1 MRDLESKP
9 YLLIECK
16 TANQDKN
23 SKNSEFSK
31 EWDRMQES
39 GGQLF
44 SYFQQERAVKFLC
57 LYTSDFV
64 DSNLTYQNYII
75 QSHDNEEYLI
85 EKEIEKSYQKANNVN
100 DLFEVW
106 RESYE
111 GFYLNEGIFESNYNA
126 YQVLKANKIF
136 ENLKELK
143 EEGKYHE
150 FAKILRKHNISG
162 KENAFDKLV
171 NIFLCKIYDE
181 TFRKDNLA
189 FGYRGVM
196 ADSYANM
203 QDRLML
209 LYKEAMSEFL
219 GEKITFVSNDDIEK
233 SFKKLKVKA
242 LKDAMK
248 NYIKELKF
256 YSNNDFAFLEVHNK
270 ELFLKNALVLR
281 EVVELFAPYKLTQ
294 NSTNQ
299 FLGNLFELFLQKGMK
314 QDEGQFFTPIQICEF
329 IIYSLPL
336 DTLLQE
342 RQKPLRVIDYA
353 CGAGHFLNT
362 YASELKRYIPSE
374 NLQEHYKNIYGIEK
388 EYRLSKVSKVS
399 SAMYGQNDINILF
412 ADALSSYE
420 LANPTSNEGEK
431 AKLQIEP
438 HSFDLLIANPP
449 YSVKGFLETLSQKSK
464 KTYTLFTRELN
475 TESNN
480 AIECF
485 FIERAKQLL
494 SDNAYVAIILPS
506 SILNKDSIYK
516 STREIILQNF
526 DIIAIAE
533 LGSQTFGATGTNTII
548 LFLHKKE
555 SFKTESEHIAQ
566 EYSLIKDRIDSENL
580 ADNEGFS
587 QNYLSDYT
595 AFRGFD
601 RGAYER
607 FLRGDMDSALLE
619 SQSFKDYKN
628 AFNISSEYKKLKDSK
643 DYKDSQDKQELEDK
657 AFLDFALKIEKDKLL
672 YFSLSLNKEV
682 LVIKAPSDNKEQ
694 KRFLGYEWSNK
705 KGSEGLKELNKPYLS
720 PLFERDNPTNPN
732 KLNFLVREAFNH
744 TLESI
749 PKELEPYAFR
759 ARLVDMLDFEK
770 VEFNKAI
777 SLNPIRRLRNT
788 PHHSEYSRHS
798 EGALATEE
806 SFFLDSSGFRP
817 QNDAL
822 PFANC
827 KYELVR
833 LGEIALE
840 IQTAKRPDG
849 GVGRYDSGALSL
861 GGEHID
867 NTSGYV
873 KLDSPK
879 YVPIEFY
886 EKFKTQNKGIV
897 KKDDILLCKDGAL
910 TGKVALVRDEFTN
923 QKVMINE
930 HIFLIRCDSEI
941 KQKYLFFILHS
952 NIGQNLLKSKITGS
966 AQGGLNQTNLKSIQ
980 IPLPP
985 IEIQKQIVKECEK
998 VEKQYQTIRMS
1009 IEKYQELIKA
1019 ILAKCAITESSAD
1032 NASIQEIL
1040 TQLNTLESSLDFDL
1054 LFECLESTNA
1064 DSKDIS
1070 GYALNMTESRHSNLS
1085 TRHSE
1090 VLAEE
1095 SLLLHSKES
1104 YSFRHSEALAEESK
1118 NIDSSNTESKAEST
1132 SLKPLNLKALL
1143 DSLPTPP
1150 PQGWERVKFQNIAK
1164 SLSAGGDK
1172 PKVFSE
1178 SKTTQCQIPIY
1189 ANATQNKGL
1198 YGYTDKATITQNAIT
1213 ISARGSIG
1221 YAVARFEPFVPI
1233 VRLIVLIPDEKI
1245 ANLRFLEVAI
1255 NNSEIQNSGS
1265 NIPQLTVPEFANLQI
1280 PLPPLQAQEQIVVA
1294 IEKVEKRIALIDSS
1308 LESLES
1314 KKTEILQTML
1324 EGSNERE
1331 REREQSKL
1339 KIILKKLESHIA
1351 RYHAQKAM
1359 LVHFIHL
1366 ILEKSG
1372 ITHFPSHSKH
1382 SEESYSFRH
1391 SEGVLQSKT
1400 TEESNNT
1407 KSKEML
1413 ESTKDIS
1420 LTLNMTGFSHS
1431 EGGQRTT
1438 EESTKDISGYAL
1450 NMTESRHSNLST
1462 RHSEAL
1468 AEESLLLH
1476 SKESYSFRHSE
1487 ALAEESK
1494 NLDSNNTESKAESTL
1509 LKPLNLKAMLDS
1521 LPTPPPQGWDRIR
1534 LGDIAQKIT
1543 KGTTPTTLGYSFLES
1558 GVNFIKVESI
1568 SENGGLIL
1576 DKITH
1581 ISQECHDALE
1591 RSQLQENDILFSIAG
1606 ALGRVAIIDSKILP
1620 ANTNQALSII
1630 RLKPNI
1636 YNIKFIAKTLKTPD
1650 IQKQI
1655 EGFKKDIAQQN
1666 LSLEQMGA
1674 IQIPLPPLES
1684 QKQIINVI
1692 NTIEEKKSLM
1702 DSSLEGLEGK
1712 KSKILKSAL
1721 EST

>member
-1 MRDLESKP
+1 MEVDFTNKELIYPEEITIHDTTTSNFSHPENFVVFECVHRLLEKGYKPQSLELEPKWKLGREAKSGKADILVRDLESKP

-23 SKNSEFSK
+23 SKNSEFAK
-31 EWDRMQES
+31 EWDRMQEN

-44 SYFQQERAVKFLC
+44 SYFQQEKNVKFLC

-464 KTYTLFTRELN
+464 KTYALFTRELN

-533 LGSQTFGATGTNTII
+533 LGNQTFGATGTNTII

-555 SFKTESEHIAQ
+555 SFKTESGHIAQ

-607 FLRGDMDSALLE
+607 FLKGDMDSALLE

-628 AFNISSEYKKLKDSK
+628 AFNTSSEYKRLKDSK
-643 DYKDSQDKQELEDK
+643 DYKDSQDKQELEGK

-682 LVIKAPSDNKEQ
+682 LIIKAPSDNKEQ
-694 KRFLGYEWSNK
+694 KRFLGYEWSNR
-705 KGSEGLKELNKPYLS
+705 KGDEGLKELNKPYLS

-833 LGEIALE
+833 LGEILQS
-840 IQTAKRPDG
+840 IGKGKRPASFKNVKGQYPFIKSSKIQEKCNEADFDCEAIIIGDG
-849 GVGRYDSGALSL
+849 GSANIHYMNGKFSCSDHTYIFIQKDSTL
-861 GGEHID
+861 
-867 NTSGYV
+867 
-873 KLDSPK
+873 
-879 YVPIEFY
+879 
-886 EKFKTQNKGIV
+886 
-897 KKDDILLCKDGAL
+897 
-910 TGKVALVRDEFTN
+910 N
-923 QKVMINE
+923 QLE
-930 HIFLIRCDSEI
+930 
-941 KQKYLFFILHS
+941 
-952 NIGQNLLKSKITGS
+952 LKSIYYIIDSNLETLE
-966 AQGGLNQTNLKSIQ
+966 QGFVGIGLKNISKTFIESIQ

-985 IEIQKQIVKECEK
+985 IEIQKQIVEKCEK
-998 VEKQYQTIRMS
+998 VEKQSSTIKTS

-1019 ILAKCAITESSAD
+1019 ILAKCAITESSVD

-1070 GYALNMTESRHSNLS
+1070 GVALNMTGFS
-1085 TRHSE
+1085 HSE
-1090 VLAEE
+1090 GGQ
-1095 SLLLHSKES
+1095 
-1104 YSFRHSEALAEESK
+1104 RTTEESK
-1118 NIDSSNTESKAEST
+1118 NSTNTESKAEST
-1132 SLKPLNLKALL
+1132 PLKPLNLKALL

-1150 PQGWERVKFQNIAK
+1150 PQGWERVRLGDIVEIQSGGTPSRQISEYWNGNINWLKSEVCQNCCVYENQVKEKITELGLQKSSAKILKRDSVLIALVGATIGKVGYLTFESTTNQNIA
-1164 SLSAGGDK
+1164 
-1172 PKVFSE
+1172 
-1178 SKTTQCQIPIY
+1178 
-1189 ANATQNKGL
+1189 GL
-1198 YGYTDKATITQNAIT
+1198 YPLQSNKLHNKYLYFACLGLY
-1213 ISARGSIG
+1213 S
-1221 YAVARFEPFVPI
+1221 RFRELGDFSM
-1233 VRLIVLIPDEKI
+1233 
-1245 ANLRFLEVAI
+1245 ANLTFI
-1255 NNSEIQNSGS
+1255 K
-1265 NIPQLTVPEFANLQI
+1265 NLQI
-1280 PLPPLQAQEQIVVA
+1280 PLPP
-1294 IEKVEKRIALIDSS
+1294 IE
-1308 LESLES
+1308 
-1314 KKTEILQTML
+1314 
-1324 EGSNERE
+1324 
-1331 REREQSKL
+1331 
-1339 KIILKKLESHIA
+1339 
-1351 RYHAQKAM
+1351 
-1359 LVHFIHL
+1359 
-1366 ILEKSG
+1366 
-1372 ITHFPSHSKH
+1372 
-1382 SEESYSFRH
+1382 
-1391 SEGVLQSKT
+1391 
-1400 TEESNNT
+1400 
-1407 KSKEML
+1407 
-1413 ESTKDIS
+1413 
-1420 LTLNMTGFSHS
+1420 
-1431 EGGQRTT
+1431 
-1438 EESTKDISGYAL
+1438 
-1450 NMTESRHSNLST
+1450 
-1462 RHSEAL
+1462 
-1468 AEESLLLH
+1468 
-1476 SKESYSFRHSE
+1476 
-1487 ALAEESK
+1487 
-1494 NLDSNNTESKAESTL
+1494 
-1509 LKPLNLKAMLDS
+1509 
-1521 LPTPPPQGWDRIR
+1521 
-1534 LGDIAQKIT
+1534 
-1543 KGTTPTTLGYSFLES
+1543 
-1558 GVNFIKVESI
+1558 
-1568 SENGGLIL
+1568 
-1576 DKITH
+1576 
-1581 ISQECHDALE
+1581 SQE
-1591 RSQLQENDILFSIAG
+1591 
-1606 ALGRVAIIDSKILP
+1606 
-1620 ANTNQALSII
+1620 
-1630 RLKPNI
+1630 
-1636 YNIKFIAKTLKTPD
+1636 
-1650 IQKQI
+1650 
-1655 EGFKKDIAQQN
+1655 
-1666 LSLEQMGA
+1666 
-1674 IQIPLPPLES
+1674 
-1684 QKQIINVI
+1684 QIINVI
-1692 NTIEEKKSLM
+1692 SKIEEKKSLM
-1702 DSSLEGLEGK
+1702 DSSLESLEDK
-1712 KSKILKSAL
+1712 KSKIIKSAL